1 MTVHGTSFLVRTAL
15 FSLLTAS
22 TVTSASG
29 QIPAAEYEQR
39 RATLAGKLSDGV
51 LIARGASEPVLDYSA
66 FFQSP
71 NFLYLTGY
79 REPAATLVM
88 TKGGGDV
95 RWTLFVQ
102 KKVPAVEV
110 WSGQRNGAAGA
121 TRLTGIP
128 ARHAEEL
135 GAFLDSLLARN
146 PKVHIVADIAES
158 GDTLNK
164 DDNFVRKLKQEHPG
178 ATIAGA
184 NDLLQQMRAV
194 KSPAELELLRKA
206 IAITLEGHREAMRA
220 TEPGMNEFEI
230 QALVEYTFR
239 RNGAD
244 RPGYASIVGS
254 GPNGTTLHYNRD
266 DRFMRAGEMMVMD
279 VGALYGGYSADITR
293 SFPIS
298 GTFTPEQK
306 AIYTIVRD
314 AQAAAE
320 RNAKPGKTWKAMSDS
335 ASRVI
340 AAGLAELGLIEA
352 ADATFDCG
360 PANAPSKCPQVGLYY
375 MHGLGHG
382 IGLEVHDPDQYYF
395 TGVIGTGSA
404 FSIEPGIYVRENLID
419 VIADTPA
426 NRKLKEKIAAT
437 VKRYANIGV
446 RIEDNYLVTPEGTE
460 WASCGLP
467 REIEEIEALMKEP
480 STGPAE
486 RDSARVEWYRSLAT
500 GAGPGTAAAVVP
512 PPGCRP
518 KM

>member
-1 MTVHGTSFLVRTAL
+1 
-15 FSLLTAS
+15 
-22 TVTSASG
+22 
-29 QIPAAEYEQR
+29 
-39 RATLAGKLSDGV
+39 
-51 LIARGASEPVLDYSA
+51 
-66 FFQSP
+66 
-71 NFLYLTGY
+71 
-79 REPAATLVM
+79 
-88 TKGGGDV
+88 
-95 RWTLFVQ
+95 
-102 KKVPAVEV
+102 
-110 WSGQRNGAAGA
+110 
-121 TRLTGIP
+121 
-128 ARHAEEL
+128 
-135 GAFLDSLLARN
+135 
-146 PKVHIVADIAES
+146 
-158 GDTLNK
+158 
-164 DDNFVRKLKQEHPG
+164 
-178 ATIAGA
+178 
-184 NDLLQQMRAV
+184 
-194 KSPAELELLRKA
+194 
-206 IAITLEGHREAMRA
+206 
-220 TEPGMNEFEI
+220 
-230 QALVEYTFR
+230 
-239 RNGAD
+239 
-244 RPGYASIVGS
+244 
-254 GPNGTTLHYNRD
+254 
-266 DRFMRAGEMMVMD
+266 
-279 VGALYGGYSADITR
+279 
-293 SFPIS
+293 
-298 GTFTPEQK
+298 
-306 AIYTIVRD
+306 
-314 AQAAAE
+314 
-320 RNAKPGKTWKAMSDS
+320 MSDS